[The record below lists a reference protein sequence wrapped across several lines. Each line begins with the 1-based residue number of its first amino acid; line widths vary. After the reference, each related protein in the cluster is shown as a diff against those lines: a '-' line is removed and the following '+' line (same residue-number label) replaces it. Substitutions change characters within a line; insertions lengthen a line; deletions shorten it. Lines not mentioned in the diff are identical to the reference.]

1 MLGHSSAA
9 PARESAGGALPF
21 GKIFET
27 LPHNA
32 LILSPEWIIRAVS
45 DAYLEVT
52 FTEREQ
58 IVGRYV
64 FDVFPDNPLAPQAN
78 AVRNLQASLQQVL
91 RTKEPHQMA
100 LQHYDVPDPKAPGQF
115 VERYWSPL
123 NTPILDERGEVVC
136 IVHQVVNVTEK
147 VKTEQQLLKS
157 QASEQQALA
166 EAGRLREHL
175 YTLFQEAPAP
185 IAIFEGEQLA
195 YGLVNP
201 AYRQIFPGRELLGK
215 PLLEAL
221 PEMRQTP
228 IPGIV
233 GQVYQTGETYVA
245 REMPLML
252 ARREGGPL
260 DEMYWTFICQAR
272 RNEQGQV
279 DGVMV
284 FAHEVTEQVRARKKV
299 ELVLDT
305 MPQIVWTADADGDL
319 IYLNQHWYD
328 YTGEH
333 RAALPHAGKA
343 GDLLAAPLHP
353 DDGRRQ
359 LDRWQAYL
367 AAGHVF
373 ELEVRVKR
381 ASDGAYRWHL
391 NRGAPIRNQAGA
403 ITRWVGTATDIH
415 DHKVMEA
422 ALAERE
428 ARLTAMFE
436 QTVVGIVLADL
447 DLKLTYANEQYCRIL
462 GRSRAE
468 VRALNM
474 RDITH
479 PDDLDNNLRQLR
491 EAKESGTPF
500 SIEKRYFKPDGS
512 IVWVVNNV
520 SLIRD
525 RAGTPLYYMGVCQDI
540 TARRQA
546 EEALQESE
554 ERFRT
559 MAEASSVLI
568 AQTGPDGNAVYFNRE
583 WLRLTGRT
591 MEELINYGWADLLH
605 PEDREGFV
613 EAFHAAFRNREVL
626 KREFRLRSHQGE
638 YRWQLAVVSPRLGPN
653 GTYAGH
659 ISSCVDITD
668 LKAAEQ
674 ALALKNAQLTAIN
687 NDLDNFVYTASHDLK
702 APIYNIEGLMKV
714 LIRSIPP
721 ESLQTERVE
730 HTTRMIL
737 ESVERFKRT
746 IGDLTEISKLQKEAN
761 LPVTPV
767 SVEQTI
773 GEVMLDLKPAIEASG
788 AHVEVDVAGLPTIDF
803 SEKNLRSVV
812 YNLLSNAIKYRSPD
826 RSPRVRIYGKQ
837 TGPYQVL
844 SVEDNGLG
852 IDLTQDRQEK
862 LFAMFKR
869 LHNHV
874 EGTGVGLYMVKKI
887 MENAGG
893 KIEVESK
900 AGVGSTFSAFFKRE
914 DVK

>member
-1 MLGHSSAA
+1 
-9 PARESAGGALPF
+9 
-21 GKIFET
+21 
-27 LPHNA
+27 
-32 LILSPEWIIRAVS
+32 
-45 DAYLEVT
+45 
-52 FTEREQ
+52 
-58 IVGRYV
+58 VGRYV

-78 AVRNLQASLQQVL
+78 GVRNLKASLQQVL
-91 RTKEPHQMA
+91 QTKAPHQMA

-123 NTPILDERGEVVC
+123 NTPILDEKGEVIC

-157 QASEQQALA
+157 QAKEQQALA

-185 IAIFEGEQLA
+185 IVILEGEQLV
-195 YGLVNP
+195 YELVNP

-221 PEMRQTP
+221 PELRETP
-228 IPGIV
+228 IPGILEK
-233 GQVYQTGETYVA
+233 VYQTGEMYVA

-272 RNEQGQV
+272 RNEKAQV
-279 DGVMV
+279 DGVLV
-284 FAHEVTEQVRARKKV
+284 FAYEVTEQVSARKKL
-299 ELVLDT
+299 ELDLDT
-305 MPQIVWTADADGDL
+305 MPQIVWTADAGGDL

-328 YTGEH
+328 YTGDNRTEFSH
-333 RAALPHAGKA
+333 QGKA
-343 GDLLAAPLHP
+343 GEQLAACLHP
-353 DDGRRQ
+353 EDSERQ
-359 LDRWQAYL
+359 LDHWQAYI
-367 AAGHVF
+367 ASGHVF

-381 ASDGAYRWHL
+381 ALDGAYRWHL
-391 NRGAPIRNQAGA
+391 NRGVPIRNQAGA

-422 ALAERE
+422 ALAESLH
-428 ARLTAMFE
+428 RLTSMFE
-436 QTVVGIVLADL
+436 QTVVGIALADL

-462 GRSRAE
+462 GRSRTE
-468 VRALNM
+468 VLALNM

-479 PDDLDNNLRQLR
+479 PDDLDTNLRQLR

-500 SIEKRYFKPDGS
+500 GIQKRYFKPDGS

-525 RAGTPLYYMGVCQDI
+525 QAGTPLYYMAVCQDI

-559 MAEASSVLI
+559 MAEASPVLI
-568 AQTGPDGNAVYFNRE
+568 AHTDQDGNAVYFNKE
-583 WLRLTGRT
+583 WIRLTGRT
-591 MEELINYGWADLLH
+591 MEELVNYGWADLLH

-613 EAFHAAFRNREVL
+613 DAYLAAFRRRELL
-626 KREFRLRSHQGE
+626 KREFRLRSQQGE
-638 YRWQLAVVSPRLGPN
+638 YRWQLAVVSPRFGPN
-653 GTYAGH
+653 GAYAGH
-659 ISSCVDITD
+659 ISSCIDIAD

-721 ESLQTERVE
+721 ESMQTERVE
-730 HTTRMIL
+730 YTTRMIL

-761 LPVTPV
+761 QPVTPV
-767 SVEQTI
+767 SVKQVIE
-773 GEVMLDLKPAIEASG
+773 EVILDLKPAIEASG
-788 AHVEVDVAGLPTIDF
+788 ARIQMDVAEFPTIDF
-803 SEKNLRSVV
+803 SEKNLRSII

-826 RSPRVRIYGKQ
+826 RSPQVRIYGEQ
-837 TGPYQVL
+837 TGQYRVL

-852 IDLTQDRQEK
+852 LDLTKDRQEK

-887 MENAGG
+887 VENAGG
-893 KIEVESK
+893 KIEVKSK
-900 AGVGSTFSAFFKRE
+900 VGIGSTFSVFFKR
-914 DVK
+914 